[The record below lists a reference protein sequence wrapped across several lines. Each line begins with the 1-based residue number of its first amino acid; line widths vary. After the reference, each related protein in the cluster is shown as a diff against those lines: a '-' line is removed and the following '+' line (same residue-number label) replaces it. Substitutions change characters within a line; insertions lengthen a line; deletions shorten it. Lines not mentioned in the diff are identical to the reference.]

1 MLLEQYKELIAG
13 ALDLK
18 RWDYSSKLINQ
29 KQIIFNCHFF
39 INKKRERLNCLVAVE
54 DNGVCEMYAKLPF
67 KCPGEKIKELCYVIA
82 ECNRHNRFTQF
93 QVNTENG
100 EIYNYYSFEIIDT
113 MSEEYI
119 LYKFLLVKV
128 IDEEDDDY
136 RKIQNI
142 CKVKLK
148 DKIENIVNKAKNS
161 F

>member
-1 MLLEQYKELIAG
+1 M
-13 ALDLK
+13 
-18 RWDYSSKLINQ
+18 
-29 KQIIFNCHFF
+29 
-39 INKKRERLNCLVAVE
+39 
-54 DNGVCEMYAKLPF
+54 
-67 KCPGEKIKELCYVIA
+67 
-82 ECNRHNRFTQF
+82 
-93 QVNTENG
+93 NTENG

-119 LYKFLLVKV
+119 LDKFLLVKV